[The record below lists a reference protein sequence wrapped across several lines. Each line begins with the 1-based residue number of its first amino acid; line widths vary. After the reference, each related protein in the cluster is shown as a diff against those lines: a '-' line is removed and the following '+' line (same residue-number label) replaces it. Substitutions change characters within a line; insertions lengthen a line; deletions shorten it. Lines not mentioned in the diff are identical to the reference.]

1 VNVVFTLYSRTGC
14 HLCTEMLDQLLAMEQ
29 AVTFQVRV
37 VDIDIDPALQSRYEL
52 RVPVLSTIDNTV
64 LCEHILNRQAII
76 DYLASQIG

>member
-1 VNVVFTLYSRTGC
+1 
-14 HLCTEMLDQLLAMEQ
+14 MLDQLLAMEQ